1 MESFSKVLLAS
12 MLPLFLHKGRK
23 IVVKHQETCPEC
35 KRTLVNLYKH
45 VDKWK
50 CKKCWDKEA
59 LEPPKLIKTWDELR
73 ECESETHYL
82 EIDDYAGWIHS
93 KTPKSDDSFDGSHYL
108 STHTFYGHN
117 YEYSTELLQSCGFN
131 VVIANWDELG
141 W

>member
-12 MLPLFLHKGRK
+12 MLPLFLHKGKK
-23 IVVKHQETCPEC
+23 IAVKHQETCPEC

-73 ECESETHYL
+73 ECKSETHYL
-82 EIDDYAGWIHS
+82 EIGDGAGWIHDNNIR
-93 KTPKSDDSFDGSHYL
+93 KDSHYL